1 MAWEQEMLDK
11 WADFDQIEVGRLTKA
26 AVELKALVHHQMH
39 VIQEDTKRENS
50 DLANAMLLG
59 VDAIRFLM
67 GADEVDEQDSE
78 FNLIDDFDKRL
89 DEIEKEADG
98 LRALKYSCPNGR
110 TWKHA
115 FSVTLAFPS
124 PRLLR
129 KFFQVTSS
137 T

>member
-11 WADFDQIEVGRLTKA
+11 WADFDEIEVDRLTKA

-78 FNLIDDFDKRL
+78 FQFDR
-89 DEIEKEADG
+89 
-98 LRALKYSCPNGR
+98 
-110 TWKHA
+110 
-115 FSVTLAFPS
+115 
-124 PRLLR
+124 
-129 KFFQVTSS
+129 
-137 T
+137 